1 MAIPQINNKKFSDV
15 AAQVPQSIEPVAGSL
30 SVTVA
35 TTNTSSIFCKGSS
48 TSATANTCRNSVT
61 SEKTTNLRHVASFNI
76 SSTMQPS
83 ALRVPLSD
91 NKNTQNK
98 NKVFTPCVK
107 GNISVS
113 FPTKVDSSLSETAAL
128 DPVKTGNVSTNSHK
142 MTSSVQSFV
151 RSNEMKE
158 RSFNSVT
165 RLNVKSLSC
174 DSVMVPCETNHNRLG
189 TSSQNQA
196 TGGQSQKYSA
206 AEIERKK
213 LEALRRRELKLK
225 GKQ

>member
-1 MAIPQINNKKFSDV
+1 MTVKFLSV
-15 AAQVPQSIEPVAGSL
+15 TAQVPQSTERVAGSL

-35 TTNTSSIFCKGSS
+35 TTNTSSIFSKGSS
-48 TSATANTCRNSVT
+48 TSVTANTCQNSIT
-61 SEKTTNLRHVASFNI
+61 SEKATNFRHVASFNI

-98 NKVFTPCVK
+98 NKVSTLCAK
-107 GNISVS
+107 GNASMS
-113 FPTKVDSSLSETAAL
+113 FPTKVDSSPSKTGAL

-142 MTSSVQSFV
+142 ITSSVQSFV
-151 RSNEMKE
+151 RSSEMKE

-174 DSVMVPCETNHNRLG
+174 DSVMVPCETNRNWLG

-213 LEALRRRELKLK
+213 QEALRRRELKLK